1 MQLLARGF
9 GLRTIVRQNAIQQD
23 DFRAALRDFG
33 LGRVECI
40 FGRGHEKAEDQ
51 SGDGGDHAGT
61 HFHGVL
67 GIIAK
72 MIIRQQA
79 TQHQTKQNSA
89 EDAPGTD

>member
-1 MQLLARGF
+1 MY
-9 GLRTIVRQNAIQQD
+9 
-23 DFRAALRDFG
+23 
-33 LGRVECI
+33 

-61 HFHGVL
+61 HLHGVL

-79 TQHQTKQNSA
+79 AQHQTKQNSPKMHPA
-89 EDAPGTD
+89 LIKPTVSELVI